1 MSTPN
6 TTLDK
11 RRIDVVRVFLHYVAS
26 VGDVERTALACDLD
40 PEIVRKLAESE
51 GWNDKI
57 KRLTLASKGGG
68 MQAGDFERLQNR
80 ALNWVQ
86 AHRLRQVLD
95 EVITHY
101 HAMSPEEIIES
112 ITVKDKENVP
122 RISARFFSDLAKA
135 LETVQGMSY
144 AALGDTVP
152 ERQAM
157 TGDEKANTAKVH
169 AALIAALNGPGV
181 KKISSQQLAAD
192 ASRTIDVIA
201 EPVPKALPEV
211 CQPVPPA

>member
-1 MSTPN
+1 MSSPN

-40 PEIVRKLAESE
+40 PEIVRKLAASE
-51 GWNDKI
+51 GWDEKI

-86 AHRLRQVLD
+86 SHRLRQILD
-95 EVITHY
+95 DVISHY
-101 HAMSPEEIIES
+101 HQMTPEQIVDS
-112 ITVKDKENVP
+112 ITVVDKDNKPKV
-122 RISARFFSDLAKA
+122 SARFFSDLAKA

-181 KKISSQQLAAD
+181 KQISSQQLAAD
-192 ASRTIDVIA
+192 AAAVIDVVA
-201 EPVPKALPEV
+201 EPLPKALPEV
-211 CQPVPPA
+211 CQSVPPT